1 MIRALI
7 CVQNTEKGHYNNI
20 NHHTNLALSNKRV
33 PIYPRPTAVSSQH
46 IVKHTVKYGWI
57 NEIDLCVHSWINKDM

>member
-20 NHHTNLALSNKRV
+20 NHHTNLA
-33 PIYPRPTAVSSQH
+33 IYPRPTAISRQH
-46 IVKHTVKYGWI
+46 IVKHTVKYG
-57 NEIDLCVHSWINKDM
+57 